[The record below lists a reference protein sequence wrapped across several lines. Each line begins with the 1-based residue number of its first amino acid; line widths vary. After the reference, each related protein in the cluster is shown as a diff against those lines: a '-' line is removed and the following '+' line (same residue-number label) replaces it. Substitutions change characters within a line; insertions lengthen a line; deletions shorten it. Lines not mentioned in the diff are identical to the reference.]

1 VTAAT
6 FHLLRERLRNQSL
19 AVSRLRTP
27 GEVVAWLGAAQ
38 AQDYAGAKWALGLRA
53 KGVTDAA
60 VDQAFDEGAIL
71 RTHILRPTWH
81 FIARGDIR
89 WMLALS
95 GPRVHAVNAYYYR
108 TLGLDAAVFARSR
121 AALER
126 ALAGGRQLTRVEL
139 AKVLQRAG
147 VQADGPRLAY
157 VMMHAELDAVICS
170 GARRGKQFTYA
181 LLEERAPRAKVW
193 PRDEALAELTRR
205 YFSSHGP
212 ATLRD
217 YVWWSGLTARD
228 ARAGM
233 AMSSLAQTTI
243 DDRSYWFVPGRA
255 RVPSASASAHL
266 LPNYDEYVIAYKDR
280 EPVVGSTRGIDARVP
295 DVFSHSLV
303 VNGVLAGSWRRTA
316 SRDAV
321 AVEVT
326 PYIRLTASGTRA
338 LAVAA
343 ERLGRFLNVPAKLV
357 IVRRAP
363 L

>member
-1 VTAAT
+1 MEVGEQRLGDEAETLRAARERADHRRGGDEHDASSRSRAAPPAWPASKRTVDGTTNRRPLCGQSVADQARYTAGVTAAA
-6 FHLLRERLRNQSL
+6 FHLVRERLRNQSL

-53 KGVTDAA
+53 KGLTDAA
-60 VDQAFDEGAIL
+60 VEQAFDEGAIL

-81 FIARGDIR
+81 FVAPADIR

-95 GPRVHAVNAYYYR
+95 APRVHAVNAYAYR
-108 TLGLDAAVFARSR
+108 TFELDAAVLARSR

-126 ALAGGRQLTRVEL
+126 ALAGGRQLTRLEL

-147 VQADGPRLAY
+147 VQADGPRLAH

-181 LLEERAPRAKVW
+181 LLEERAPRAKVL

-205 YFSSHGP
+205 YFASHGP

-233 AMSSLAQTTI
+233 ADELARSRPRSTVDPIGSCPAEPGCPRQARQPTCCRTTTSI
-243 DDRSYWFVPGRA
+243 
-255 RVPSASASAHL
+255 
-266 LPNYDEYVIAYKDR
+266 
-280 EPVVGSTRGIDARVP
+280 
-295 DVFSHSLV
+295 
-303 VNGVLAGSWRRTA
+303 
-316 SRDAV
+316 
-321 AVEVT
+321 
-326 PYIRLTASGTRA
+326 
-338 LAVAA
+338 
-343 ERLGRFLNVPAKLV
+343 
-357 IVRRAP
+357 
-363 L
+363 